1 MTAISAPATSDS
13 RDSRRWLILAVLGI
27 AQLMVVLDITIVNIA
42 LPSAQ
47 KALGFSN
54 SDRQWI
60 ITAYA
65 LAFGSLLLLG
75 GRIGDLV
82 GRKRTFIVGL
92 TGFAV
97 ASAVGGMAQSF
108 LMLVAARATQGAF
121 AALLAPAALSLLTTT
136 FTDLRERGKAFGIYS
151 AIAGGGGAVGLL
163 LGGVLTQDLSWRWCL
178 YVNLGFAIIAGI
190 GGMLL
195 LERRPA
201 GATPKLDLPGTLTAV
216 GGLVAL
222 VYGLNNAETS
232 GWGASLTLACLAGG
246 VSLLTGF
253 VLIQRRSTHPLLP
266 LRVVLDR
273 NHGGASLTIAV
284 IGAGMFGLF
293 LFLTYY
299 LQETLGF
306 SPIGRPA
313 GPARPRPR
321 PRYGDVDRYEHR
333 HPGRALRRRQRRLG
347 QRQHDAAD
355 RRLDR
360 HRAAE
365 HGRRERDEQLH
376 GIAPLH
382 RAGRRPRIH
391 DGVWVVGG
399 DRRRRSDRLRA
410 ADTAR
415 HATGQAERRAG
426 ARLALTSCRS
436 LCPLTDGWVRGDGL
450 RPERDPQNR
459 PTVWRVA
466 RYRKA
471 PVCVGR
477 LFDDRQ
483 SQPRAGQPSRL
494 VSTIEPVEHARDVF
508 LLEARPMVT
517 HIEHSIAQ
525 DDFDPPAGRAPLA
538 RVVDQVGDGTTH
550 AFWRVDDLRRLEL
563 EAERELRSAAV
574 GAGYCLLY
582 DVVELDWLGVLARRG
597 STGEVHDIG
606 DELCQLVELGDNRVL

>member
-65 LAFGSLLLLG
+65 LSFGSLLLLG

-82 GRKRTFIVGL
+82 GRRRTFIAGL
-92 TGFAV
+92 TGFAL

-178 YVNLGFAIIAGI
+178 YVNLGFAVVAGI
-190 GGMLL
+190 GGTLL

-232 GWGASLTLACLAGG
+232 GWGASLTLACLAAG
-246 VSLLTGF
+246 VALLACF

-273 NHGGASLTIAV
+273 NRGGAFLTIAV

-306 SPIGRPA
+306 SPIDTGLAFLPLVGMLMLGTITTSTVILPRVGPKPLVTTGLLMAAGGMALLTRVGVDSTYGADVLPA
-313 GPARPRPR
+313 LLVLGL
-321 PRYGDVDRYEHR
+321 GL
-333 HPGRALRRRQRRLG
+333 GMALATAMNTATLG
-347 QRQHDAAD
+347 VRSADASVASASVSTMQQIGGSIGTA
-355 RRLDR
+355 LLSTI
-360 HRAAE
+360 AASATSSFTASHHSTALAAV
-365 HGRRERDEQLH
+365 HGYTTAF
-376 GIAPLH
+376 G
-382 RAGRRPRIH
+382 
-391 DGVWVVGG
+391 W
-399 DRRRRSDRLRA
+399 SA
-410 ADTAR
+410 AIVA
-415 HATGQAERRAG
+415 AG
-426 ARLALTSCRS
+426 AIVC
-436 LCPLTDGWVRGDGL
+436 GL
-450 RPERDPQNR
+450 LIRPGTPQ
-459 PTVWRVA
+459 A
-466 RYRKA
+466 K
-471 PVCVGR
+471 
-477 LFDDRQ
+477 
-483 SQPRAGQPSRL
+483 PSA
-494 VSTIEPVEHARDVF
+494 EPV
-508 LLEARPMVT
+508 
-517 HIEHSIAQ
+517 
-525 DDFDPPAGRAPLA
+525 
-538 RVVDQVGDGTTH
+538 
-550 AFWRVDDLRRLEL
+550 
-563 EAERELRSAAV
+563 
-574 GAGYCLLY
+574 
-582 DVVELDWLGVLARRG
+582 
-597 STGEVHDIG
+597 
-606 DELCQLVELGDNRVL
+606 LV